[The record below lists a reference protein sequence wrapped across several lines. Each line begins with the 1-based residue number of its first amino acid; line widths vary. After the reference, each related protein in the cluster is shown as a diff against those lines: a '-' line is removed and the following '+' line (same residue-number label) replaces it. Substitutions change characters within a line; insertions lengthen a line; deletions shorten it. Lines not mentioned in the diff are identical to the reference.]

1 MQLRLRTVCLA
12 AVLFGACEQSSLERN
27 LVGSWDSGCSIDI
40 CTITTL
46 KADHTFSER
55 FDEKGYSD
63 SYTGTW
69 RVEDHQLVLH
79 ILWAADGLQDIAGKD
94 LRLVISQFHRDTF
107 VATLGED
114 ATKAGHWKRR
124 H

>member
-1 MQLRLRTVCLA
+1 MQLSIRTFCLV
-12 AVLFGACEQSSLERN
+12 AVIFSSCGQSSLDRN
-27 LVGSWDSGCSIDI
+27 LVGSWNSGCSIDV

-46 KADHTFSER
+46 KPDHTFSER

-69 RVEDHQLVLH
+69 RVEDHHLILH
-79 ILWAADGLQDIAGKD
+79 ILWAADGLQDIVRKD
-94 LRLVISQFHRDTF
+94 QRLLISQFERDSF
-107 VATLGED
+107 VATLAED
-114 ATKAGHWKRR
+114 ATKSLPWKRR